1 MDLNFFKGNFTGW
14 LQYEYS
20 DPPELGFPIKDLRK
34 YRLEYGSGPWSLKL
48 GDIYE
53 VWGRGLILAQLDDQ
67 GIDFDN
73 SSRGYLLNY
82 KLENISVTQM
92 SGRTKNAQLG
102 SDLRYPEFEFTHD
115 MDATNIEF
123 DVYPF
128 KFGLSFL
135 QSN

>member
-1 MDLNFFKGNFTGW
+1 MLKKILIILFPYIILAQNNPFQFFDLDFWNYNAGITLNFGDSYDDFTYMENRMDLNFFKGNFTGW

-53 VWGRGLILAQLDDQ
+53 VWGRGLVLAQLDDQ

-82 KLENISVTQM
+82 TL
-92 SGRTKNAQLG
+92 
-102 SDLRYPEFEFTHD
+102 
-115 MDATNIEF
+115 
-123 DVYPF
+123 
-128 KFGLSFL
+128 
-135 QSN
+135 